1 MLERTKAHPTKGC
14 LYKIVI
20 EMPNKKKVFSSISAE
35 ALPKLQVFLEKHG
48 EAESVA
54 WEELASDRLAKYK
67 ASGLALRGARYR
79 EGLSQ
84 KELARRSG
92 VSQENISR
100 MENGHR
106 PVGDKVAKK
115 LAKVLHVDPTLLIA
129 A

>member
-1 MLERTKAHPTKGC
+1 MSVRMKVHPTKNC
-14 LYKIVI
+14 VYKVVI
-20 EMPNKKKVFSSISAE
+20 EMPNRETVSSSISE
-35 ALPKLQVFLEKHG
+35 EDFPKLQAFLEKHD
-48 EAESVA
+48 ASESVV
-54 WEELASDRLAKYK
+54 WEELARDRLARYK

-115 LAKVLHVDPTLLIA
+115 LAKVLRIDPALLIA

>member
-1 MLERTKAHPTKGC
+1 MSVRMKAHPTKDC
-14 LYKIVI
+14 VYKVVI
-20 EMPNKKKVFSSISAE
+20 EMPNKKTVSSSISAE
-35 ALPKLQVFLEKHG
+35 DFPKLQAFLEKHG
-48 EAESVA
+48 ESESVA
-54 WEELASDRLAKYK
+54 WEKLARDRLAKYK

-115 LAKVLHVDPTLLIA
+115 LAKILRVDPTLLIA